1 MRRRIVAGLLALA
14 ACAGGPPSEGGAF
27 PLTSATREERLTIGA
42 HNEVLHVSAGERLVF
57 AASRR
62 GVITYDALFRGWL
75 PPLEMDEARGA
86 PTVFAADPTEDA
98 VWIGS
103 AGRVVYYRPRID
115 YAITTAFAGTPQ
127 EIFFDRRD
135 PAGGAFV
142 RVGASFVRINR
153 TGGSS
158 QVPLGALPAA
168 PDRLGSATGR
178 EVLRAYP
185 ALEASLPLLTRDED
199 LEQWPVS
206 SAAASPGRSEVWLG
220 TRGNGLL
227 RVDPVFNRAEHLP
240 FGLLEPGVG
249 ALALAADGVWIGG
262 IGAPGERGGLV
273 FASAD
278 LQRWRWVDGPPSR
291 PFVGTRVNALSIR
304 DRTAW
309 VGTNR
314 GLIRV
319 RIEADD
325 RIDRWDA
332 MSGLPSDVVTSVA
345 AGDSGAWVG
354 TLAGLAWVDRAVRV
368 VTPRIVIRDILLWTD
383 TLWIAS
389 NGGLLGMAS
398 SDSAPRRL
406 TIGEGR
412 LDRDIAAIARA
423 DSVLVVATGAEL
435 IEIDLLGRRVLPP
448 RAASVAA
455 LQRITRVAMD
465 ARTIWLA
472 GEGGVLVLDRASGRS
487 TLLATGLALSAPAT
501 SVALGREVAWI
512 GTLNGLVRVRRRS
525 DGMPP

>member
-1 MRRRIVAGLLALA
+1 
-14 ACAGGPPSEGGAF
+14 
-27 PLTSATREERLTIGA
+27 
-42 HNEVLHVSAGERLVF
+42 
-57 AASRR
+57 
-62 GVITYDALFRGWL
+62 
-75 PPLEMDEARGA
+75 
-86 PTVFAADPTEDA
+86 
-98 VWIGS
+98 
-103 AGRVVYYRPRID
+103 
-115 YAITTAFAGTPQ
+115 
-127 EIFFDRRD
+127 
-135 PAGGAFV
+135 
-142 RVGASFVRINR
+142 
-153 TGGSS
+153 
-158 QVPLGALPAA
+158 
-168 PDRLGSATGR
+168 
-178 EVLRAYP
+178 
-185 ALEASLPLLTRDED
+185 
-199 LEQWPVS
+199 
-206 SAAASPGRSEVWLG
+206 
-220 TRGNGLL
+220 
-227 RVDPVFNRAEHLP
+227 
-240 FGLLEPGVG
+240 
-249 ALALAADGVWIGG
+249 
-262 IGAPGERGGLV
+262 ERGGLV